1 MCVICSV
8 CCYLAAMLQGDEV
21 VFVGDGDGLRGPVHA
36 PAGAHQVVIRSPEEL
51 KVEEGKGMN

>member
-1 MCVICSV
+1 
-8 CCYLAAMLQGDEV
+8 MLQGDEV